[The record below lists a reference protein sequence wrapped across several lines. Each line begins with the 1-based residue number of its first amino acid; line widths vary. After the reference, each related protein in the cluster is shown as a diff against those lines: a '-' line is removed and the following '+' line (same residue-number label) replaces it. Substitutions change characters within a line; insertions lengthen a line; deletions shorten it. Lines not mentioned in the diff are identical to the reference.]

1 MKIDVKNMPTGAKLS
16 GLTVCLL
23 DKEAFYYQGLPE
35 DAQKIALKYQKN
47 LGKKTSC
54 DPLLAALPQARES
67 AFLFFASPESITY
80 YNPQEAIKII
90 ASQALKKA
98 QDLGMNTLSFL
109 VNTDK
114 AAFLVPLLAEGVILG
129 GYSFDRYL
137 SKKDTKDTL
146 EVLFLCSPKDRKTLQ
161 KILEHTRHIC
171 ESVNNAR
178 DIINEQGGLMTPED
192 LAAHARMIARRFS
205 LSCKVLDEKA
215 LKKEGFNGLLT
226 VGAGSLHPPRL
237 IVLSYKPKKPAGKNH
252 LCIVGKGITFDTGG
266 ICLKDGPEMWE
277 MKSDMAGGAAAIH
290 CLEAAA
296 RLEVPIPITAII
308 PAAENMI
315 GPKGTLPGAIFR
327 AKNGKTIHVDN
338 TDAEG
343 RLILTDALALAADLK
358 PTHLVDLATLTG
370 ACTNAIGHSLSG
382 LFGDDP
388 LFNRIFLDLALEA
401 GEPCWELP
409 LYEEYKKYLECDV
422 ADINNMGSK
431 RAGGAIHGALFLSEF
446 KPEGVPW
453 IHLDIAGTARTE
465 KDHQFSGMDWKYFRA
480 GATGVGIRTLV
491 KLARYLSMN

>member
-1 MKIDVKNMPTGAKLS
+1 MKIDVKNMPTTVKFS

-35 DAQKIALKYQKN
+35 DARKIALKYQKD
-47 LGKKTSC
+47 LCEKTSR
-54 DPLLAALPQARES
+54 DPLLVALPQVRES
-67 AFLFFASPESITY
+67 AFLFFASPESIKY
-80 YNPQEAIKII
+80 YPHQEAVKII
-90 ASQALKKA
+90 ASQAFKKA
-98 QDLGMNTLSFL
+98 QDLGLTTLSFL

-114 AAFLVPLLAEGVILG
+114 AAFLVPLLAEGAILG
-129 GYSFDRYL
+129 SYRFDRYL
-137 SKKDTKDTL
+137 SQKDKKDSL
-146 EVLFLCSPKDRKTLQ
+146 EVVFLCRPEDRKILQ
-161 KILEHTRHIC
+161 KLLGDTQHIC

-192 LAAHARMIARRFS
+192 LAAHAREIARRYG
-205 LSCKVLDEKA
+205 LSCKILDEKA
-215 LKKEGFNGLLT
+215 LKKERYNGLLT

-266 ICLKDGPEMWE
+266 ISLKPGPEMWE

-296 RLEVPIPITAII
+296 RLAIPVRITAIV

-315 GPKGTLPGAIFR
+315 GPRATLPGAIFR
-327 AKNGKTIHVDN
+327 ARNGKTIHVDN

-343 RLILTDALALAADLK
+343 RLILTDALALAEQVK

-370 ACTNAIGHSLSG
+370 ACTYAIGPSLSG

-388 LFNRIFLDLALEA
+388 LFNRVFLDLAREA

-409 LYEEYKKYLECDV
+409 LYEEYKKYLESDI
-422 ADINNMGSK
+422 ADINNIGSK
-431 RAGGAIHGALFLSEF
+431 RAGGAIHGALFLAEF
-446 KPEGVPW
+446 KPGGVPW

-465 KDHQFSGMDWKYFRA
+465 KDHQFSGMDWKYFRS
-480 GATGVGIRTLV
+480 GATGVGIRTLI
-491 KLARYLSMN
+491 KLACHLSKN